1 MPQNCCVPNCTKK
14 KYRTESAEKISYFK
28 FPDDTILK
36 KCWLH
41 AIRRDEGK
49 EFRVS
54 ENTKICSRHFK
65 PEDLV
70 KAVGG
75 QRVYVKAGVIP
86 SRFSWSKAGSPKKR
100 APPKCRNISSI
111 TGCSNKEL
119 QQSQSQTT
127 ANAAEATFE
136 TCTSSAAIS
145 YRDVESSLNSCG
157 DQTEEVKELVSI
169 RGFEVENA
177 KLKAEI

>member
-75 QRVYVKAGVIP
+75 QRVYVKAGGVQTRSCNNLKVKVKQLQMQLKQLLKPVLHRQLLVILM
-86 SRFSWSKAGSPKKR
+86 WKA
-100 APPKCRNISSI
+100 A
-111 TGCSNKEL
+111 
-119 QQSQSQTT
+119 
-127 ANAAEATFE
+127 
-136 TCTSSAAIS
+136 
-145 YRDVESSLNSCG
+145 
-157 DQTEEVKELVSI
+157 
-169 RGFEVENA
+169 
-177 KLKAEI
+177 